1 MTKVF
6 IGGSRRA
13 SRLNAHVHER
23 LDNIM
28 ARGFPIVIGD
38 ANGVDRAVQQYLHS
52 KHYRNVEVFCSGE
65 SCRNNVGDWHTR
77 HIPVGADKR
86 GAQFHSAKDR
96 IMAQEATVGLMMWD
110 GKSVGTLLNLFR
122 LLNLNKKAVIYT
134 VQEKRFRE
142 FRRLIEWKK
151 FLESQDVGLQR
162 KIEQRT
168 RAEPKQEDTQTPV
181 SMAASPLI
189 LSDREAVKPRS
200 FDV

>member
-28 ARGFPIVIGD
+28 ARGFPIIIGD
-38 ANGVDRAVQQYLHS
+38 ANGADKAVQQYLHS

-65 SCRNNVGDWHTR
+65 NCRNNIGNWQTR
-77 HIPVGADKR
+77 HIPVEADKR
-86 GAQFHSAKDR
+86 SAQFYSAKDR

-134 VQEKRFRE
+134 VQEKMFRE
-142 FRRLIEWKK
+142 FRRPIEWKN
-151 FLESQDVGLQR
+151 FLETQDSGLQR

-168 RAEPKQEDTQTPV
+168 RLESV
-181 SMAASPLI
+181 HG
-189 LSDREAVKPRS
+189 EAQS
-200 FDV
+200 LMSLLD